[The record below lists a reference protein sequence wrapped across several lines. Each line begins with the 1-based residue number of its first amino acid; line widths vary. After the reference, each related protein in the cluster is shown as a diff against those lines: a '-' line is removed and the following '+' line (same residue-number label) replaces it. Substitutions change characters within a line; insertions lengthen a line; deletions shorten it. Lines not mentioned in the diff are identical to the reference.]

1 MGQGQYTLAD
11 LQQGAPQTGQFTVAD
26 INSAPPG
33 VAQPNVTMQ
42 TSPMSLPEQVGAHVA
57 GRVASMAN
65 HAVEGAKSI
74 ANDVYD
80 VSTPNIADQLQKH
93 FRGLANDLD
102 KIPAK
107 AVVAFLAAGGIPE
120 GEAAELA
127 PEMTASKAGEA
138 SAEAAPMGQFT
149 PADIGKVPV
158 PGAGIPRTLSG
169 ESALRQVLTG
179 QDNANLLKIAKSRGI
194 NIAQESQLKPGVAD
208 SRLINKIVDDFSD
221 DELENLRSTYLE
233 NTRMGRHDFGEIGPE
248 AWKTM
253 GLQTYFPDV
262 KVSAATLKRTQSAI
276 AAASKS
282 APDTAAPSAA
292 GDDDLLKQLQESLRK
307 VQQRKQATALP

>member
-1 MGQGQYTLAD
+1 MFRR
-11 LQQGAPQTGQFTVAD
+11 P
-26 INSAPPG
+26 
-33 VAQPNVTMQ
+33 
-42 TSPMSLPEQVGAHVA
+42 TSPINFG
-57 GRVASMAN
+57 
-65 HAVEGAKSI
+65 
-74 ANDVYD
+74 
-80 VSTPNIADQLQKH
+80 NIFADWP
-93 FRGLANDLD
+93 NDLD

-127 PEMTASKAGEA
+127 PEMTAAKAAEA
-138 SAEAAPMGQFT
+138 SAEAAPAAAPMGQFT
-149 PADIGKVPV
+149 LADIGKAPV

-169 ESALRQVLTG
+169 DSALRQILTG
-179 QDNANLLKIAKSRGI
+179 QDNANLMKIAKSRGI

-208 SRLINKIVDDFSD
+208 GRIINKIVDDFSD

-282 APDTAAPSAA
+282 APDAAAPSVA
-292 GDDDLLKQLQESLRK
+292 GDDDLLNKLQESLRK
-307 VQQRKQATALP
+307 VQQNKQATALP